1 MVLPGPTFCGVT
13 ARFIVT
19 LTDVLACD
27 PLVLP
32 IAVSLYVPAGAGGAT
47 TQLALFAQLVAAP
60 FALAVNMPRNC
71 PPLPFQLSCI
81 SSDAWKPCTCSWKGC
96 PFATLAAA
104 VI

>member
-1 MVLPGPTFCGVT
+1 MVLPGPPYCGVI

-19 LTDVLACD
+19 LTVVLACD

-32 IAVSLYVPAGAGGAT
+32 IAVSVYVPAGVGGDM
-47 TQLALFAQLVAAP
+47 TQLALVAQLVAAP
-60 FALAVNMPRNC
+60 VVSAVSMPRNC

-104 VI
+104 V